1 MSKHSTAAPP
11 LQTAEARRKMEE
23 REKQKQMLDELLLLR
38 KIISESRSFVAPPV
52 KTECLFVTEKERRGG
67 E

>member
-1 MSKHSTAAPP
+1 
-11 LQTAEARRKMEE
+11 MEE